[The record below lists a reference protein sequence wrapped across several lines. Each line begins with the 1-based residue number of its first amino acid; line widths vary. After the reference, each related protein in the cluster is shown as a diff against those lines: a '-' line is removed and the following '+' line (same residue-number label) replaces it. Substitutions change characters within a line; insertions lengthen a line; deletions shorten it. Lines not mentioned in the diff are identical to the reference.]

1 MKSLKAI
8 SSVQQ
13 RLSNILSVSQKKKFS
28 IMVALSLCAALLE
41 IAGIS
46 VLLHTVLSILKP
58 EFVQRNVFTSFVY
71 NGLGIRDSKTFIL
84 FISAFLFLFYVVK
97 NVILVQL
104 NKYQVNYAF
113 EITDQVSS
121 GFYQHIA
128 KQDLLYFTQKKSS
141 EIMHEIGMTS
151 LSFAE
156 GILLSSIIVI
166 SEFMVIVLALCG
178 VLLYNPLLFVFS
190 FLTLIPTAA
199 LIMFINRRKLRLAGA
214 SLSNISPLIYENA
227 GELASGITN
236 IKLWNGAGYF
246 YERYEKLKKEA
257 YALKTNMYISSQFI
271 PIRIFEVIAI
281 SGVLCVVLYATLAD
295 HDLTKIVMY
304 ISIYAGVSF
313 RLLPS
318 INRVVMSSNN
328 LSVNSYILDM
338 LMKVDETEENIGAFT
353 TRLSLHKEISLNA
366 VSFSYPDGTRV
377 LNDIT
382 IDIPKGSFV
391 GLVGASGS
399 GKSTAVN
406 ILSSLIVPTSGCIMI
421 DGKKLEPENYAA
433 YRFLFSYVEQEV
445 FMLNDSV
452 LRNVAFLDPNPD
464 LVKARKCIEKV
475 NLTTWLDGLPNGWD
489 TKVGELGNHISGG
502 QKQRIAIARS
512 LYKDAEVFIFDEVSN
527 NLDTYSKEQTLIAI
541 RELKMEGKT
550 AILITHKEDEL
561 EFCDRVYTLKNGQ
574 LLQV

>member
-8 SSVQQ
+8 LSVQQ

-28 IMVALSLCAALLE
+28 IMVVLSLCAALLE

-58 EFVQRNVFTSFVY
+58 EFVRSNFFTSFVY

-84 FISAFLFLFYVVK
+84 VISTFLFLFYVVK

-178 VLLYNPLLFVFS
+178 VLMYNPLLFVFS
-190 FLTLIPTAA
+190 FLTLIPTAGI
-199 LIMFINRRKLRLAGA
+199 LMYINRRKLRRAGA
-214 SLSNISPLIYENA
+214 RLSNMSPLIYENA

-281 SGVLCVVLYATLAD
+281 SGILCVVLYATLAD

-353 TRLSLHKEISLNA
+353 TRLSLRNEISLNA

-433 YRFLFSYVEQEV
+433 YRFLFSYLEQEV
-445 FMLNDSV
+445 FILNDSV

-464 LVKARKCIEKV
+464 LDKARECIEKV

-541 RELKMEGKT
+541 RDLKKEGKT

-561 EFCDRVYTLKNGQ
+561 QFCDTVYTLKNGQ
-574 LLQV
+574 LIQV

>member
-1 MKSLKAI
+1 
-8 SSVQQ
+8 
-13 RLSNILSVSQKKKFS
+13 
-28 IMVALSLCAALLE
+28 
-41 IAGIS
+41 
-46 VLLHTVLSILKP
+46 
-58 EFVQRNVFTSFVY
+58 
-71 NGLGIRDSKTFIL
+71 
-84 FISAFLFLFYVVK
+84 
-97 NVILVQL
+97 
-104 NKYQVNYAF
+104 
-113 EITDQVSS
+113 
-121 GFYQHIA
+121 
-128 KQDLLYFTQKKSS
+128 
-141 EIMHEIGMTS
+141 MHEIGMTS

-178 VLLYNPLLFVFS
+178 VLMYNPLFFVFS
-190 FLTLIPTAA
+190 FLTLIPTAGI
-199 LIMFINRRKLRLAGA
+199 LMYINRRKLRRAGA
-214 SLSNISPLIYENA
+214 RLSNISPLIYENA

-236 IKLWNGAGYF
+236 IKLWNGACYF

-281 SGVLCVVLYATLAD
+281 SGILCVVLYATLAD

-353 TRLSLHKEISLNA
+353 TRLSLRNEISLNA

-464 LVKARKCIEKV
+464 LDKARECIEKV

-541 RELKMEGKT
+541 RDIKKEGKT

-561 EFCDRVYTLKNGQ
+561 QFCDTVYTLKNGQ
-574 LLQV
+574 LIQV

>member
-1 MKSLKAI
+1 MKSVKELSA
-8 SSVQQ
+8 VQQ
-13 RLSNILSVSQKKKFS
+13 KLSDILSVSQKRKFS
-28 IMVALSLCAALLE
+28 IMVAISLCAALLE

-58 EFVQRNVFTSFVY
+58 EFLRSNFFTSFVY

-84 FISAFLFLFYVVK
+84 VISTFLFLFYVVK

-104 NKYQVNYAF
+104 NKLQVRYAF
-113 EITDQVSS
+113 EITDEVSS
-121 GFYQHIA
+121 SFYRFIA

-156 GILLSSIIVI
+156 GILLSSIVVI
-166 SEFMVIVLALCG
+166 SELMLIILALCG
-178 VLLYNPLLFVFS
+178 VLIYNPLLFVFS
-190 FLTLIPTAA
+190 FLTLIPTAGI
-199 LIMFINRRKLRLAGA
+199 LMYINRRKLRRAGA
-214 SLSNISPLIYENA
+214 RLSNISPLIYENA
-227 GELASGITN
+227 GELASGIAN
-236 IKLWNGAGYF
+236 IKLWNGADYF
-246 YERYEKLKKEA
+246 YDRYEKLKKEA
-257 YALKTNMYISSQFI
+257 YALKTNIYVSSQFI

-281 SGVLCVVLYATLAD
+281 SGILCVVLYAMLAD
-295 HDLTKIVMY
+295 HNFSKIATY

-318 INRVVMSSNN
+318 INRLVMASNS
-328 LSVNSYILDM
+328 LSVSSFILDM
-338 LMKVDETEENIGAFT
+338 VMVDEKSEEILVVSPT
-353 TRLSLHKEISLNA
+353 KLSLNTVISLNA
-366 VSFSYPDGTRV
+366 VSFSYPDGTSV
-377 LNDIT
+377 LNDIN
-382 IDIPKGSFV
+382 IDIPKGSFI
-391 GLVGASGS
+391 GLIGASGS

-406 ILSSLIVPTSGCIMI
+406 ILSSLILPTSGCIMI
-421 DGKKLEPENYAA
+421 DGKKLEPENYVA

-464 LVKARKCIEKV
+464 LDKARECIKKV

-541 RELKMEGKT
+541 RELKKEGKT

-561 EFCDRVYTLKNGQ
+561 QFCDTVYTLKNGQ
-574 LLQV
+574 LIQV

>member
-281 SGVLCVVLYATLAD
+281 SGILCVVLYATLAD

>member
-8 SSVQQ
+8 LSVQQ

-28 IMVALSLCAALLE
+28 IMVVLSLCAALLE

-58 EFVQRNVFTSFVY
+58 DFLRSNFFTSFVY

-84 FISAFLFLFYVVK
+84 VISTFLFLFYVVK

-178 VLLYNPLLFVFS
+178 VLMYNPLLFVFS
-190 FLTLIPTAA
+190 FLTLIPTAGI
-199 LIMFINRRKLRLAGA
+199 LMYINRRKLRRAGA
-214 SLSNISPLIYENA
+214 RLSNMSTLIYENA

-281 SGVLCVVLYATLAD
+281 SGILCVVLYATLAD

-318 INRVVMSSNN
+318 INRVVMSSIN

-353 TRLSLHKEISLNA
+353 TRLSLRNEISLNA

-406 ILSSLIVPTSGCIMI
+406 ILSSLIVPTSG
-421 DGKKLEPENYAA
+421 
-433 YRFLFSYVEQEV
+433 
-445 FMLNDSV
+445 
-452 LRNVAFLDPNPD
+452 
-464 LVKARKCIEKV
+464 
-475 NLTTWLDGLPNGWD
+475 
-489 TKVGELGNHISGG
+489 
-502 QKQRIAIARS
+502 
-512 LYKDAEVFIFDEVSN
+512 
-527 NLDTYSKEQTLIAI
+527 
-541 RELKMEGKT
+541 
-550 AILITHKEDEL
+550 
-561 EFCDRVYTLKNGQ
+561 
-574 LLQV
+574 

>member
-1 MKSLKAI
+1 MKSVKELSA
-8 SSVQQ
+8 VQQ
-13 RLSNILSVSQKKKFS
+13 KLSDILSVSQKRKFS
-28 IMVALSLCAALLE
+28 IMLAISLCAALLE

-58 EFVQRNVFTSFVY
+58 EFVRSNFFTSFVY

-84 FISAFLFLFYVVK
+84 VISTFLFLFYVVK

-104 NKYQVNYAF
+104 NKLQVRYAF
-113 EITDQVSS
+113 EITDEVSS
-121 GFYQHIA
+121 SFYRFIA

-156 GILLSSIIVI
+156 GILLSSIVVI
-166 SEFMVIVLALCG
+166 SELMLIILALCG
-178 VLLYNPLLFVFS
+178 VLIYNPLLFVFS
-190 FLTLIPTAA
+190 FLTLIPTAGI
-199 LIMFINRRKLRLAGA
+199 LMYINRRKLRRAGA
-214 SLSNISPLIYENA
+214 RLSNISPLIYENA
-227 GELASGITN
+227 GELASGIAN

-246 YERYEKLKKEA
+246 YDRYEKLKKEA
-257 YALKTNMYISSQFI
+257 YALKTNIYISSQFI

-281 SGVLCVVLYATLAD
+281 SGILCVVLYAMLAD
-295 HDLTKIVMY
+295 HNFSKIATY

-328 LSVNSYILDM
+328 LSVSSYILDM
-338 LMKVDETEENIGAFT
+338 LMKDVTTEEIIEASSAK
-353 TRLSLHKEISLNA
+353 LSLNREISLNS
-366 VSFSYPDGTRV
+366 VSFSYPDGTHV
-377 LNDIT
+377 LNDIS
-382 IDIPKGSFV
+382 IQIQKGSFV
-391 GLVGASGS
+391 GLIGASGS

-406 ILSSLIVPTSGCIMI
+406 ILSSLILPTSGCIML
-421 DGKKLEPENYAA
+421 DGKKLGPEDYAA

-464 LVKARKCIEKV
+464 LDKAGECIEKV
-475 NLTTWLDGLPNGWD
+475 NLMTWLEALPNGWD
-489 TKVGELGNHISGG
+489 TKVGELGSQISGG

-527 NLDTYSKEQTLIAI
+527 NLDTYSKEQTLMAI
-541 RELKMEGKT
+541 RELKKEGKT

-561 EFCDRVYTLKNGQ
+561 QFCDQVYTLKDGQ
-574 LLQV
+574 LLHV